1 MKENKNDSGL
11 PSVSKGTIEQIITQ
25 MFLCRIAC
33 LKIRV
38 LFTKRI
44 TVGKSVKKKY
54 EQISQFDKITYHPH
68 EKLTANTFFVLVFLF
83 PFI

>member
-38 LFTKRI
+38 LFTKKI
-44 TVGKSVKKKY
+44 TVGKSVKKK
-54 EQISQFDKITYHPH
+54 
-68 EKLTANTFFVLVFLF
+68 
-83 PFI
+83 